1 MIYNNG
7 TVSVHKSYIDSLLFA
22 ATRSGL
28 VEDGLKAKGM
38 IYGIFIIYFTA
49 YKFHYGD
56 LENRIC
62 TETLS

>member
-7 TVSVHKSYIDSLLFA
+7 TVSVHKSYINSLLFA

-38 IYGIFIIYFTA
+38 IRESKNEARQRIQRN
-49 YKFHYGD
+49 K
-56 LENRIC
+56 NR
-62 TETLS
+62 SRARRS